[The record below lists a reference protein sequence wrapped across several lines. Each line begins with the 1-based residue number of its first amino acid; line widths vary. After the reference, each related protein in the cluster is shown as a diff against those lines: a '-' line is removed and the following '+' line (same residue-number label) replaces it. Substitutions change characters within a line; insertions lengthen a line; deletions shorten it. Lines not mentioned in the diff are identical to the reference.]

1 MDTYNINII
10 SINIGILIKNPE
22 MLKFV
27 PNHLKNKKK
36 CKQVVKKLPDL
47 LRYVSDQYKTQQM
60 CNQAILESV
69 CF

>member
-27 PNHLKNKKK
+27 PDHLKNKKS
-36 CKQVVKKLPDL
+36 
-47 LRYVSDQYKTQQM
+47 VSR
-60 CNQAILESV
+60 
-69 CF
+69 